1 MQAKSLYAFLIR
13 LINIGM
19 GNDIHIAI
27 FSKNSVGIGTGDR
40 ENRQIAVSVSR
51 YSYKVSLT
59 TLYRSHSIGSNI
71 FVTITIYWVSMYRDC
86 RNLDNFFS
94 DNFFYF
100 IRKEPASSRSIMQQ
114 KRREW
119 LLKLI
124 FGMIHGTAAGRGTGK
139 PVNQWKVHCNII
151 FSCFQEYHSVCFPE
165 PSTLTPTNLWNKFV
179 LEGLT
184 YWPLN
189 ETQFLEKLVSRHY
202 VLAQSIGSKIRI
214 FFVYDN
220 SSN

>member
-19 GNDIHIAI
+19 GNDFDIAI

-114 KRREW
+114 KRKEW

-124 FGMIHGTAAGRGTGK
+124 FGMIHGTAAGRGTESPWTSGK
-139 PVNQWKVHCNII
+139 SIVT
-151 FSCFQEYHSVCFPE
+151 SSSVVFK
-165 PSTLTPTNLWNKFV
+165 ST
-179 LEGLT
+179 
-184 YWPLN
+184 
-189 ETQFLEKLVSRHY
+189 TQFVFPSQ
-202 VLAQSIGSKIRI
+202 VLWLQQICET
-214 FFVYDN
+214 
-220 SSN
+220 SSSLKD